1 MRCKVV
7 NRDRLDAL
15 LAEATLDCYGEEEEF
30 LGVLYTMEEHLKF
43 PLRAKALGDPV
54 EVIGL
59 DEEQSGPRRGI
70 LARVRKGDR
79 EYSVALTG
87 LEFADLDPV
96 SLEWLDVYRYWSG
109 EMD

>member
-1 MRCKVV
+1 MVD
-7 NRDRLDAL
+7 RDKLGAL
-15 LAEATLDCYGEEEEF
+15 LAEATVDCYGEWEE
-30 LGVLYTMEEHLKF
+30 LMGVLYAIEGHLSF

-59 DEEQSGPRRGI
+59 DDKRSGPRRGI

-79 EYSVALTG
+79 EYSVALAE

-96 SLEWLDVYRYWSG
+96 SAEWLEVYRFWSG